1 MHASGCLASS
11 LIYMNPANLAEVE
24 YNPRRSNPWRIS
36 PDAPLDELAAAWGGN
51 AARIFGLRAR

>member
-1 MHASGCLASS
+1 
-11 LIYMNPANLAEVE
+11 MNPANLAEVE

-36 PDAPLDELAAAWGGN
+36 PDAPLDEVAAAWGGN